1 MNAVKR
7 RNKYFLT
14 VIILFSSYNLGLTQ
28 GLLSCEEKK
37 ELLFIHQFDERSS
50 SLTRGENN
58 GLLNYSLE
66 SFLPEIGD
74 QTNSPSCVGWAT
86 SYYAFTIVKRM
97 ENGLD
102 FPAMS
107 PWSPYNRYQF
117 RKFKNDF
124 CSNGC
129 YIEEVLNIL
138 QLEGGETFIDYPYK
152 HCAVDSSNINYPD
165 KISKWCRIN
174 GTKNQMRSALLSN
187 CPVVIGLKVMDSYT
201 NGYSLQNKYVDDRGI
216 LQINQ
221 FQNGNVQGGGHA
233 LCVVAFNDTLAGG
246 AFKIANSWGSHW
258 GNNGF
263 CWLKYSDLE
272 YISTAFVIFPNRKLE
287 SKKGKFITEGIQWK
301 NATDS
306 TIYLS
311 YGFINESGLVTKGW
325 YSIAKENSFVLDISN
340 RLSNQIYWKVMNAN
354 GQYLTM
360 DGQLMKLNCFDKKA
374 FEINNNIANLSTE
387 NLEDYSQY
395 QPINQA
401 LIEKINVGFVSE
413 KRVISNLSYTE
424 SPNFELLN
432 RRWNG
437 TYPLLDPFS
446 KEVIVKDMSSKE
458 EYSIFVINDNEIM
471 PFVGTAKNIMKIKE
485 LKFLTEQN
493 ARAFLK

>member
-1 MNAVKR
+1 MNVIKR

-138 QLEGGETFIDYPYK
+138 QVEGGETFIDYPYK
-152 HCAVDSSNINYPD
+152 HCAVDSSNISYPD

-272 YISTAFVIFPNRKLE
+272 YISTAFAVFPNLKLE
-287 SKKGKFITEGIQWK
+287 SKKSKFITEGIQWN

-311 YGFINESGLVTKGW
+311 YGFTNELGLVTKGW
-325 YSIAKENSFVLDISN
+325 YSIAKGNSFVLDVSSRIKN
-340 RLSNQIYWKVMNAN
+340 DIFWKVMNSS
-354 GQYLTM
+354 GQYLAM
-360 DGQLMKLNCFDKKA
+360 DGEFARLNCLQNKA
-374 FEINNNIANLSTE
+374 FEINNLKSNSVFAHLE
-387 NLEDYSQY
+387 NYSQY
-395 QPINQA
+395 QPINQTQLEHVKIGFA
-401 LIEKINVGFVSE
+401 PEKKI
-413 KRVISNLSYTE
+413 ISNLSAMQ
-424 SPNFELLN
+424 SPNFIVLN
-432 RRWNG
+432 KNWDG
-437 TYPLLDPFS
+437 KYPLIDPFS
-446 KEVIVKDMSSKE
+446 KEVIVKDLSSKS
-458 EYSIFVINDNEIM
+458 EYSIYVLNGTDIKSFT
-471 PFVGTAKNIMKIKE
+471 GTAKNIIKIKG
-485 LKFLTEQN
+485 LKFLTEEN
-493 ARAFLK
+493 AKSFLK